1 VPSAL
6 KRRVLA
12 LEKALGMND
21 AALMARWREWNQNRR
36 VGREPPGRGIA
47 KDTFRKALMELA
59 ELDPEG

>member
-1 VPSAL
+1 
-6 KRRVLA
+6 VLA